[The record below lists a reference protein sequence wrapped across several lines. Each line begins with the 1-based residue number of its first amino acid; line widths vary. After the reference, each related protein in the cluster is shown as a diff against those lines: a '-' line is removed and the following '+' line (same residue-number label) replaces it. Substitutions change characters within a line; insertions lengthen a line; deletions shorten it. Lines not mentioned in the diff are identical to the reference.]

1 MAEAEEPPEIPEIPE
16 GTFTGV
22 FFLAVMALTALVV
35 VVQLVLAKQYVIMGV
50 ATTVVAGLAIVF
62 MYKASHSPRAG
73 ENNSE
78 EKK

>member
-1 MAEAEEPPEIPEIPE
+1 MAEAEEPPEIPE